1 MREKMQEFIY
11 ANNKFQH
18 CFMAVNH
25 GQP

>member
-1 MREKMQEFIY
+1 MQEFIY